1 MGAAGL
7 IEIKRRMKSVEST
20 RKITKAMN
28 IVATSKL
35 RKVRNE
41 LNKNEDYYNLSKE
54 ILKKVVALLP
64 EEYESPFLNNLSKD
78 LIDSKLYIVI
88 TSDTGFCGGFNSN
101 IINTLN
107 DSIEDKDSA
116 KFIVAGLRGIQYMK
130 KFGLTTIR
138 EYIEI
143 PDIPTTK
150 EVRAIYDDALFMY
163 KNKEVSEVNIVYTEY
178 RSAISQEIIIERIFP
193 VDIEKEDPEEIIFEP
208 DLEKVLSSSLDS
220 YLKSKIRR
228 AMLHSKASEQNARM
242 KTMDSSTDNA
252 NDILKALTT
261 NYNRIRQGMITQEIS
276 EIVGGAEALK

>member
-78 LIDSKLYIVI
+78 LTDSKLYIVI
-88 TSDTGFCGGFNSN
+88 SSDTGFCGGFNSN

>member
-54 ILKKVVALLP
+54 ILKKVVASLP
-64 EEYESPFLNNLSKD
+64 EDYESPFLNNLSKD
-78 LIDSKLYIVI
+78 LTDSKLYIVI
-88 TSDTGFCGGFNSN
+88 SSDTGFCGGFNSN

-107 DSIEDKDSA
+107 DSIEDKESA

-130 KFGLTTIR
+130 KFGLKALK

-150 EVRAIYDDALFMY
+150 EVRALYDDALFMF

-178 RSAISQEIIIERIFP
+178 KSAVSQDIKIEKIFP

-208 DLEKVLSSSLDS
+208 DLEKVLNSSLDI
-220 YLKSKIRR
+220 YIKSKIRR

-252 NDILKALTT
+252 NDILKALTI